1 MEHIWTF
8 FAFPLNLIFAIIWF
22 GGWMWLWKGRS
33 DSRIVKFMLS
43 PAATISA
50 IILLLAAC
58 LWIGFSGSREF
69 VQSLPFVAV
78 LLYLQTVVFLVTLRG
93 WRRADGDVRWRFLL
107 IHAGLLLALGSGF
120 WGAPDSCEMRVALT
134 EGESSAK
141 AYFMDGRLSG
151 LDYELQL
158 ADCKV
163 ETSVDGKPSY
173 YEAQVSV
180 DGGEPVSITVNHPH
194 SVHFGED
201 IYLASVTESGCV
213 LQIVRE
219 PWRYFALAGILML
232 LAGAFMLF
240 IKGPRR

>member
-1 MEHIWTF
+1 M
-8 FAFPLNLIFAIIWF
+8 
-22 GGWMWLWKGRS
+22 
-33 DSRIVKFMLS
+33 
-43 PAATISA
+43 
-50 IILLLAAC
+50 
-58 LWIGFSGSREF
+58 
-69 VQSLPFVAV
+69 
-78 LLYLQTVVFLVTLRG
+78 
-93 WRRADGDVRWRFLL
+93 
-107 IHAGLLLALGSGF
+107 
-120 WGAPDSCEMRVALT
+120 
-134 EGESSAK
+134 
-141 AYFMDGRLSG
+141 
-151 LDYELQL
+151 
-158 ADCKV
+158 V

-180 DGGEPVSITVNHPH
+180 DGGEPVSIIVNHPH